1 MPVRNSIDLLI
12 NSSSDIVLSMGESL
26 RSFRTKG
33 PALSDIPLTGC
44 KSSSSP
50 LPLAAASNSRLCLS
64 CSAEFFA
71 LITAL
76 AVAPPADANAVIP
89 AALLP
94 IKGRSRIIQSFL
106 SKVSVKVV

>member
-12 NSSSDIVLSMGESL
+12 NSSSDIFFSMGEALSVIDL
-26 RSFRTKG
+26 STGK
-33 PALSDIPLTGC
+33 PLSDILLRGC

-64 CSAEFFA
+64 CSAEVFA

-76 AVAPPADANAVIP
+76 AFAPPADANAVIP
-89 AALLP
+89 TAIAPLK
-94 IKGRSRIIQSFL
+94 KG
-106 SKVSVKVV
+106 VE

>member
-12 NSSSDIVLSMGESL
+12 NSSSDIVLSMGE
-26 RSFRTKG
+26 
-33 PALSDIPLTGC
+33 ALSDIPLRGS

-50 LPLAAASNSRLCLS
+50 LPLAAASNSRLCFS

-89 AALLP
+89 AAIAP
-94 IKGRSRIIQSFL
+94 IKGRSGIFHHFFQ
-106 SKVSVKVV
+106 